1 MQTHEKIERKSFKL
15 YHMKLGLLK
24 LITYYIE
31 KDMEREELISRKLLD
46 AQNELNNSL
55 NCAPAYYSHKRIQ
68 EAFSTLKYWLNKRL
82 AHDTYSG
89 KVDHLSDDRLL
100 FLDN

>member
-1 MQTHEKIERKSFKL
+1 
-15 YHMKLGLLK
+15 
-24 LITYYIE
+24 
-31 KDMEREELISRKLLD
+31 MEREALINKKLLD

-82 AHDTYSG
+82 ASDVYQG

-100 FLDN
+100 FLED

>member
-1 MQTHEKIERKSFKL
+1 
-15 YHMKLGLLK
+15 
-24 LITYYIE
+24 
-31 KDMEREELISRKLLD
+31 MEREELINKKLLD

-82 AHDTYSG
+82 ASDVYQG

-100 FLDN
+100 FLED

>member
-1 MQTHEKIERKSFKL
+1 
-15 YHMKLGLLK
+15 
-24 LITYYIE
+24 
-31 KDMEREELISRKLLD
+31 MEREELISRKLLD

-82 AHDTYSG
+82 ASDVYQG

-100 FLDN
+100 FLED

>member
-1 MQTHEKIERKSFKL
+1 
-15 YHMKLGLLK
+15 LK
-24 LITYYIE
+24 TISYYIE
-31 KDMEREELISRKLLD
+31 KDMESEKLINRKLLD

-82 AHDTYSG
+82 AHDIYSS
-89 KVDHLSDDRLL
+89 KVDQLGYERV
-100 FLDN
+100 

>member
-1 MQTHEKIERKSFKL
+1 
-15 YHMKLGLLK
+15 MKT
-24 LITYYIE
+24 ISYYIE
-31 KDMEREELISRKLLD
+31 KDMESERLIDRKLLD

-82 AHDTYSG
+82 AYDTYSG
-89 KVDHLSDDRLL
+89 KVDHLTSD
-100 FLDN
+100 LDA

>member
-1 MQTHEKIERKSFKL
+1 
-15 YHMKLGLLK
+15 
-24 LITYYIE
+24 
-31 KDMEREELISRKLLD
+31 MEREELINRKLLD

-55 NCAPAYYSHKRIQ
+55 NCAPAYYNHKRIQ

-82 AHDTYSG
+82 ASDVYQG

-100 FLDN
+100 FLED

>member
-1 MQTHEKIERKSFKL
+1 
-15 YHMKLGLLK
+15 
-24 LITYYIE
+24 
-31 KDMEREELISRKLLD
+31 MEREALISRKLLD

-82 AHDTYSG
+82 ASDVYQG

-100 FLDN
+100 FLED